1 MQKTELESILESI
14 LFYVGDSVPSSKLCE
29 ICESEE
35 ITIHMAIYRLNE
47 IYQKSNSGIEIIEVD
62 KGYQMCTV
70 PKNIGFIQR
79 YKQKP
84 IKKLLTQALLETLA
98 IVAYSQPI
106 TKAQIEDVRGVRSE
120 HAVSKLLEYDLIEEV
135 GRLNVIGRP
144 ILFGTTTSFL
154 RHFGFKTIEDLPKV
168 KDELIERFKKEI
180 EEEMNYI
187 SEDTLNQENNSS
199 QENHSSQENAL
210 NQEHTLDPIDD
221 QDE

>member
-1 MQKTELESILESI
+1 MQKTELESALESI
-14 LFYVGDSVPSSKLCE
+14 LFYVGDSVPSGKLSE
-29 ICESEE
+29 ICEAEE

-47 IYQKSNSGIEIIEVD
+47 WYEKTGSGIEIIEVD
-62 KGYQMCTV
+62 NGYQMCTV
-70 PKNIGFIQR
+70 PRNIGYIQR

-84 IKKLLTQALLETLA
+84 VKKLLTQALLETLA

-106 TKAQIEDVRGVRSE
+106 TKAQIEDIRGVRCE

-154 RHFGFKTIEDLPKV
+154 RHFGFKNIEELPKV
-168 KDELIERFKKEI
+168 KEELIERFKKEI

-187 SEDTLNQENNSS
+187 SEETANEQLKNELENSEETDANDK
-199 QENHSSQENAL
+199 E
-210 NQEHTLDPIDD
+210 
-221 QDE
+221 

>member
-1 MQKTELESILESI
+1 MQKTELESVLESL
-14 LFYVGDSVPSSKLCE
+14 LFFAGDSIPSSKLCE
-29 ICESEE
+29 VCENEE

-47 IYQKSNSGIEIIEVD
+47 IYKKTNSGLEIIEVNN
-62 KGYQMCTV
+62 GYQMCTV
-70 PKNIGFIQR
+70 PKNISYIQR

-84 IKKLLTQALLETLA
+84 VKRLLTQALLETLA

-106 TKAQIEDVRGVRSE
+106 TRAQIEDIRGVRSE

-154 RHFGFKTIEDLPKV
+154 RHFGFKSIEELPKV
-168 KDELIERFKKEI
+168 QEELIERFKKEI

-187 SEDTLNQENNSS
+187 SEE
-199 QENHSSQENAL
+199 
-210 NQEHTLDPIDD
+210 
-221 QDE
+221 